1 MATVFKFIVE
11 DKATKALG
19 KDVRID
25 ADGNALPKLGAGENA
40 KPYTGSNRGVE
51 HNRYMRVINPVLN
64 RYTGGWWEK
73 GTRVGRGA
81 IGVVDMAVHKGVGA
95 ALTSVGAIVILQFA
109 IMEAIKAYEKKK
121 KEADKENQANYLK
134 IKSGSTMI
142 PKDYKITKNFFG
154 KITYREQ

>member
-40 KPYTGSNRGVE
+40 NPYTGSNRGVE
-51 HNRYMRVINPVLN
+51 HNRYMRLLNPVIN

-73 GTRVGRGA
+73 GVRLGRGA
-81 IGVVDMAVHKGVGA
+81 MGVVDVAKHKGIGA
-95 ALTSVGAIVILQFA
+95 ALSSVGAIVIIQFA
-109 IMEAIKAYEKKK
+109 IM
-121 KEADKENQANYLK
+121 
-134 IKSGSTMI
+134 
-142 PKDYKITKNFFG
+142 
-154 KITYREQ
+154 